1 MDDAPNQIDP
11 TSQNGATEVYITSVQ
26 KDKVNAFVEWLKKL
40 RQLEATFPGFEKVN
54 VQVSKNPQEEHWIT
68 FLQFDSESN
77 LENWLNSPERQTLLK
92 EANAYINAQ
101 EKYKLLS
108 SFGNWFNDNPSA
120 DVPPVWMQSM
130 LILLTLYPAVVLET
144 RYILPLMSSINPVIM
159 RFLGVIII
167 VCSIS
172 WVLMPLSIFA
182 LGWWLSAKTTAKK
195 CLGAGI
201 VFCLYALEIIFF
213 LITS

>member
-1 MDDAPNQIDP
+1 MASKIDP
-11 TSQNGATEVYITSVQ
+11 SSKNGATEVYITSVQ
-26 KDKVNAFVEWLKKL
+26 KNNVNAFVEWLKKL
-40 RQLEATFPGFEKVN
+40 RQQEATFPGFEKVN
-54 VQVSKNPQEEHWIT
+54 VQVSKSSQEEHWIT
-68 FLQFDSESN
+68 FLQFDSESH
-77 LENWLNSPERQTLLK
+77 LENWLNSPERQALLE
-92 EANAYINAQ
+92 EANTYINAQ

-120 DVPPVWMQSM
+120 VVPPVWMQSM
-130 LILLTLYPAVVLET
+130 LILLTLFPAVVLET
-144 RYILPLMSSINPVIM
+144 RYILPLMSNLNPVIM

-172 WVLMPLSIFA
+172 WILMPLSIFA

-195 CLGAGI
+195 LLGAGV
-201 VFCLYALEIIFF
+201 VFFLYGLEIIFF